1 MFQVEIIKLCNKGQD
16 VKNIIGLEEINTRLQ
31 KLEEQVKNGVKV
43 TKVPVENTPKVDKT
57 VPQNEITKKVINGKE
72 GSTGEKWPNILN
84 NLKKSGKILLYTNLI
99 NATPVELN
107 DLVIGIEFKNGV
119 TPFIKSVIERA
130 ENIVELEKAISMEYG
145 RK

>member
-1 MFQVEIIKLCNKGQD
+1 M
-16 VKNIIGLEEINTRLQ
+16 
-31 KLEEQVKNGVKV
+31 
-43 TKVPVENTPKVDKT
+43 
-57 VPQNEITKKVINGKE
+57 INGKE

-130 ENIVELEKAISMEYG
+130 ENIAELEKLFQWNMV